1 MHVIRLTSIVCYE
14 IIAEDNLLATEV
26 CPKGRKYI
34 GGGEAPVYEK
44 YQIHSPNGAVEIME
58 IIINFFH
65 PFGAKPVLDSDRGF
79 VLLFYSGGFTPCYML
94 TALRA

>member
-44 YQIHSPNGAVEIME
+44 YQIHSPSGAAEIME

-65 PFGAKPVLDSDRGF
+65 PFGLEKGII
-79 VLLFYSGGFTPCYML
+79 
-94 TALRA
+94 